1 MDNNFNKNDN
11 YYNGN
16 NTTNNKVQQS
26 VPNNYYTY
34 NSQYNSYNYIN
45 EVSSPNNGKA
55 RYGKIILSLIIIVL
69 ILVPI
74 VILLTQKF
82 AEIEDNANK
91 KNRTFMIYMVGSDLE
106 SKSSQGT
113 YSISEIVPANI
124 DLRNNN
130 IVLMV
135 GGAKKW
141 HNFVNPDEVAIYE
154 LTSNGFSK
162 VKNDIELNMGEK
174 NTLTEFLDYSYNNYP
189 AKKYDLIFWNH
200 GMGAFGL
207 EHDEVAEDFINI
219 NELDNAFKDSKFKN
233 QKLEL
238 AIFYNCLT
246 ENIHIANVMSKY
258 SEYMLGSEEI
268 IYLSKLFNRLKF
280 FERVKVNDTAV
291 DIAKYFI
298 SISDAAID
306 NYNDTHIKGI
316 NSTLSLIDL
325 SKIDK
330 LNNNLD
336 KFIATVDVSDNY
348 YDIAAIRRRLY
359 TYGKNQNND
368 YDTID
373 LYALVEALGKYSSN
387 NTALND
393 LKNSINDAVV
403 INSSEDGYSYG
414 ISVYFPYYSGYEVIN
429 AHLIMFKKMWNNSSY
444 VSFIKDF
451 NDIRYNN
458 YRNTRTITGKN
469 TNELSNDITIK
480 GNSIELKLDDK
491 EKEKYQ
497 NANIYIFKK
506 DSDNDY
512 ELLLK
517 SNKLTNNKGT
527 IKFNYNGLLKVNDEY
542 ISYYDLDDSIV
553 YGNLSNNEEDLNVLF
568 TIHFDENLGKI
579 VETIL
584 DSGSNPLSSII
595 ELDDYNKITL
605 SKIKYNYFDQESISE
620 EWKNNYKREN
630 IEYSKDKLDIRLEKD
645 TLRDCYIMIE
655 MVDLDNDSYYSK
667 MLYVE

>member
-34 NSQYNSYNYIN
+34 NSQYNSYNYTN
-45 EVSSPNNGKA
+45 EVSSPNNGKK

-233 QKLEL
+233 QK
-238 AIFYNCLT
+238 
-246 ENIHIANVMSKY
+246 KY
-258 SEYMLGSEEI
+258 I
-268 IYLSKLFNRLKF
+268 IN
-280 FERVKVNDTAV
+280 
-291 DIAKYFI
+291 
-298 SISDAAID
+298 
-306 NYNDTHIKGI
+306 
-316 NSTLSLIDL
+316 TL
-325 SKIDK
+325 
-330 LNNNLD
+330 
-336 KFIATVDVSDNY
+336 
-348 YDIAAIRRRLY
+348 
-359 TYGKNQNND
+359 
-368 YDTID
+368 
-373 LYALVEALGKYSSN
+373 
-387 NTALND
+387 
-393 LKNSINDAVV
+393 
-403 INSSEDGYSYG
+403 
-414 ISVYFPYYSGYEVIN
+414 
-429 AHLIMFKKMWNNSSY
+429 
-444 VSFIKDF
+444 DF
-451 NDIRYNN
+451 N
-458 YRNTRTITGKN
+458 
-469 TNELSNDITIK
+469 
-480 GNSIELKLDDK
+480 
-491 EKEKYQ
+491 
-497 NANIYIFKK
+497 
-506 DSDNDY
+506 
-512 ELLLK
+512 
-517 SNKLTNNKGT
+517 
-527 IKFNYNGLLKVNDEY
+527 
-542 ISYYDLDDSIV
+542 
-553 YGNLSNNEEDLNVLF
+553 
-568 TIHFDENLGKI
+568 
-579 VETIL
+579 
-584 DSGSNPLSSII
+584 
-595 ELDDYNKITL
+595 
-605 SKIKYNYFDQESISE
+605 
-620 EWKNNYKREN
+620 
-630 IEYSKDKLDIRLEKD
+630 
-645 TLRDCYIMIE
+645 
-655 MVDLDNDSYYSK
+655 
-667 MLYVE
+667 